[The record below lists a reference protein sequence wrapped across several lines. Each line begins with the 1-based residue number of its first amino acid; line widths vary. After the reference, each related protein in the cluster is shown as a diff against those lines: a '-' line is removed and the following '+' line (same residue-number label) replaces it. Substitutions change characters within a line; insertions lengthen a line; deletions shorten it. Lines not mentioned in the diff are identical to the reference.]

1 MDSYISA
8 RGDFFFFP
16 HLPFRNQ
23 FTTISAL
30 LDCFLSQAFYKYT
43 LTATAKNIF
52 IIIIIIIFFNRP
64 HSSRTSI
71 GEINRSFCI
80 KRIRPTKKINPNRK
94 WEKMVEV
101 FLWPLSSLFLRQSRV
116 VISPWPERQSVLSGC
131 FFFFTTGHPTS
142 RFSACLQSKLKE
154 YEPGDQ
160 STNKMQ
166 MNNQGGRFWW
176 GKQELHPNLCRKFLL
191 RTELFFCFERHLPNK
206 TTTAYDL
213 SVLVCFAGFWIY

>member
-1 MDSYISA
+1 MNVTNPTKHGWTCIIQRWATGLGVEKTTPTLWMMDGFLWNGNLRALLVIFLPEVI
-8 RGDFFFFP
+8 FFF
-16 HLPFRNQ
+16 Q
-23 FTTISAL
+23 
-30 LDCFLSQAFYKYT
+30 CQ
-43 LTATAKNIF
+43 
-52 IIIIIIIFFNRP
+52 
-64 HSSRTSI
+64 
-71 GEINRSFCI
+71 INRSFCI

-131 FFFFTTGHPTS
+131 LFFTTGHSTS

-176 GKQELHPNLCRKFLL
+176 GKKELHPNLYRKFLL

-213 SVLVCFAGFWIY
+213 CVLVCFAGFWIY